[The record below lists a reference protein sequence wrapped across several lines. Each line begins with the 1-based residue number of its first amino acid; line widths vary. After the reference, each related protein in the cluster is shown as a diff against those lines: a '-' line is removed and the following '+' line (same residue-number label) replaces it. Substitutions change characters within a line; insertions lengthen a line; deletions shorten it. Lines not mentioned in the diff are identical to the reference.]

1 MAKNPKEDLFAD
13 STMTFG
19 EHLEELRQCLFRAAI
34 GLVIGV
40 GFGLFYADEVVQ
52 QIQVPLKVSLRSY
65 YRNQALDRIQDDDI
79 AQAELAGL
87 ITNEDYVSNDI
98 EVELDQLLMRLKAAV
113 PSQLGTLDFA
123 PYSFV
128 PEDFILEADDSALE
142 SDKQSKHR
150 KFLEHV
156 KTNLDSQQPWAVFLY
171 GLLDETQRS
180 VFDGL
185 TNSGEATVVDA
196 VGVLNHWADEVSL
209 YKDKHI
215 RELVKKSIEGPE
227 TWWSQLDTIGEEN
240 KINVDKVFETFTKAI
255 ETPIEGTTIQDRQR
269 RVNKF
274 ALSSAF
280 PDYLRSARPATITLP
295 VWEKKDIRVQT
306 LNAHEGFMIWLK
318 AAFIAGFVI
327 GSPWIFFQLW
337 SFVAAGLYPHE
348 RKYVYMYLPFCLAL
362 FFGGAAMAFFVVME
376 PVLDFLFS
384 YNRMMAIDPD
394 PRISEWLGFV
404 MFLPIG
410 FGIAFQLPLVML
422 MLQRIGI
429 FTTKA
434 YLAKW
439 RVAILVIFI
448 IAMFLTPADPL
459 SMLLLG
465 GPLTVLYFL
474 GILLCKFMPRNKNPY
489 TESYDPV

>member
-40 GFGLFYADEVVQ
+40 GFGLFYADDVIK
-52 QIQVPLKVSLRSY
+52 QIQVPLKASLRSY
-65 YRNQALDRIQDDDI
+65 YRNAALDRIQDDDI

-87 ITNEDYVSNDI
+87 ITKEDYVSNDI
-98 EVELDQLLMRLKAAV
+98 EVELDKLLMRLKVAV
-113 PSQLGTLDFA
+113 PQQLGALDFA
-123 PYSFV
+123 LYSFV
-128 PEDFILEADDSALE
+128 PDDFILEAGE
-142 SDKQSKHR
+142 PSKHTAFFR
-150 KFLEHV
+150 NF
-156 KTNLDSQQPWAVFLY
+156 KTAFDSKQPWAAFLY
-171 GLLDETQRS
+171 GLLDEAQQAAVERLTRTG
-180 VFDGL
+180 DG
-185 TNSGEATVVDA
+185 TAADA
-196 VGVLNHWADEVSL
+196 IAVLNHWANDPTVFNNE
-209 YKDKHI
+209 HI
-215 RELVKKSIEGPE
+215 RELVKTSIEAPDA
-227 TWWSQLDTIGEEN
+227 WWSELDTSGDEN
-240 KINVDKVFETFTKAI
+240 KIDVDKVFGTLTNAI
-255 ETPIEGTTIQDRQR
+255 EQPSVGTTIEDRRR

-280 PDYLRSARPATITLP
+280 PEYLRSARPATITLP

-327 GSPWIFFQLW
+327 GSPWIFFQVW
-337 SFVAAGLYPHE
+337 AFVAAGLYPHE
-348 RKYVYMYLPFCLAL
+348 RKYVYIYLPFCLAL

-404 MFLPIG
+404 LFLPIG

-474 GILLCKFMPRNKNPY
+474 GILLCRFMPRSKNPY
-489 TESYDPV
+489 AESYDPV

>member
-1 MAKNPKEDLFAD
+1 MCVLFVSFFRNFKTDLA
-13 STMTFG
+13 
-19 EHLEELRQCLFRAAI
+19 
-34 GLVIGV
+34 
-40 GFGLFYADEVVQ
+40 
-52 QIQVPLKVSLRSY
+52 
-65 YRNQALDRIQDDDI
+65 
-79 AQAELAGL
+79 
-87 ITNEDYVSNDI
+87 
-98 EVELDQLLMRLKAAV
+98 
-113 PSQLGTLDFA
+113 
-123 PYSFV
+123 
-128 PEDFILEADDSALE
+128 
-142 SDKQSKHR
+142 SD
-150 KFLEHV
+150 
-156 KTNLDSQQPWAVFLY
+156 QPWAVFLH
-171 GLLDETQRS
+171 GLLDETQLAAYER
-180 VFDGL
+180 L
-185 TNSGEATVVDA
+185 ATSGNGTAADA
-196 VGVLNHWADEVSL
+196 IAILNHWANDPSVYEN
-209 YKDKHI
+209 KHI
-215 RELVKKSIEGPE
+215 RELVKTSIEAPE
-227 TWWSQLDTIGEEN
+227 AWWSELDTSGDEN
-240 KINVDKVFETFTKAI
+240 KVDVDEVFKTLTNAI
-255 ETPIEGTTIQDRQR
+255 KQSSVGTTIEDRQR

-274 ALSSAF
+274 ALSNAF
-280 PDYLRSARPATITLP
+280 PEYLRSARPATITLP

-327 GSPWIFFQLW
+327 GSPWIFFQVW
-337 SFVAAGLYPHE
+337 AFVAAGLYPHE
-348 RKYVYMYLPFCLAL
+348 RKYVYIYLPFCLAL

-404 MFLPIG
+404 LFLPIG

-474 GILLCKFMPRNKNPY
+474 GILLCRFMPRNKNQY
-489 TESYDPV
+489 AESYDPV